1 MEDTTLKELRDA
13 VAALTEKVSSLEA
26 KVARLE
32 AQQAVPEEDLVAI
45 GAALAA
51 YFGYKPKIR
60 AIRFGH
66 QNRWGA
72 ATRGRVHDRSVP
84 HVR

>member
-32 AQQAVPEEDLVAI
+32 AQQAVPEEDLVGI
-45 GAALAA
+45 GAPLAGD
-51 YFGYKPKIR
+51 FRYKPKIR

-66 QNRWGA
+66 QSRWGA